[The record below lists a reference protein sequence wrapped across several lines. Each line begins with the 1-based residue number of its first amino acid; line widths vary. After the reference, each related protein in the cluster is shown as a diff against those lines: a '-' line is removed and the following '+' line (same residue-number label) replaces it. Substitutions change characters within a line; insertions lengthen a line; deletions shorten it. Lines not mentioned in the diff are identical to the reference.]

1 MIGVIFS
8 FGEDTIE
15 VRVIDKQVLFRTSQV
30 HQFADI
36 GGIRLD
42 KAGTIK
48 EFPDLKD
55 NEDWNKIAKE
65 RFKEKINKM
74 KTEKERVQYLIDDLT
89 KFGYKPEY
97 LQKQG
102 FRPIKLK

>member
-15 VRVIDKQVLFRTSQV
+15 VRVIDKQVLFRTSQC

-36 GGIRLD
+36 SGIRLD

-65 RFKEKINKM
+65 RFKEK
-74 KTEKERVQYLIDDLT
+74 
-89 KFGYKPEY
+89 
-97 LQKQG
+97 
-102 FRPIKLK
+102 